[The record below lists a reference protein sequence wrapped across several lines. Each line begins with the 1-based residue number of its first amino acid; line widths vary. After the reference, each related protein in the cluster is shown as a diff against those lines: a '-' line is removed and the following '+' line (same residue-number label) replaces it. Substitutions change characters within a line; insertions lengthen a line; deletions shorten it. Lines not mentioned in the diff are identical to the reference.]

1 MLAPILSWPLDQG
14 PSFKQQASSQR
25 LTGPQ
30 IWDIMGRMQ
39 AQSAAQCE
47 RSGSG
52 INTMIK
58 PGLQVGP
65 GIPSSLIF
73 IFFGLKSQASSSKRQ
88 AASNKLTDHGPFI
101 KFQAPR
107 TKALGKYKRIV
118 RMPHMPCHLV
128 WTQPQLV
135 TLRDL
140 KLYCKKSIIFVV
152 TQSIWHTWNA

>member
-14 PSFKQQASSQR
+14 PSFKQQASSLS

-73 IFFGLKSQASSSKRQ
+73 IFSLLKSQAASS
-88 AASNKLTDHGPFI
+88 KLTDHGPFI

-107 TKALGKYKRIV
+107 TEVLGKYKTIV
-118 RMPHMPCHLV
+118 RMPHMPRNLV
-128 WTQPQLV
+128 WTQPQFV
-135 TLRDL
+135 TFSNL
-140 KLYCKKSIIFVV
+140 KFYCEESIIFVV
-152 TQSIWHTWNA
+152 AQSIWHTWNA